1 MYFSD
6 ADTWGHK
13 FGEDSSQVSVAIAE
27 VDRAVGM
34 LLSGLSRLGTLEE
47 THVVV
52 LGDHGMADLC
62 LNKRIV
68 LDELLMRNERGLLAG
83 VRMSN
88 LTAFPIELGPM
99 LGLWAG
105 PVPLNNSAADAA
117 SNATARRLF
126 AERLA
131 AGLNASAAA
140 LGFGD
145 ALQVFPKWGLP
156 PRLEGYGSS
165 SRVWDVVGLLS
176 AGYQVVTLASQQQC
190 LTTAGAAQCDC
201 GGSHGYDNRFGSM
214 GALFAGRGPR
224 FPAGEVRRGWTPNV
238 EVYNL
243 LAEILGIA
251 PAPNNGTA
259 GLAQALLLPRP

>member
-1 MYFSD
+1 MPNGERVRRALDLLGGPTKPDLTLMYFSD
-6 ADTWGHK
+6 ADTWGHR
-13 FGEDSSQVSVAIAE
+13 FGEDSSQVGVAIAE

-34 LLSGLSRLGTLEE
+34 LLSGLDRLGILEE

-68 LDELLMRNERGLLAG
+68 LDDLLLRNERGLLSG
-83 VRMSN
+83 VKMSN
-88 LTAFPIELGPM
+88 LTTALELGPM
-99 LGLWAG
+99 LGVWTG
-105 PVPLNNSAADAA
+105 PTDGSGDKQ
-117 SNATARRLF
+117 RRRDL

-156 PRLEGYGSS
+156 TRIEGYGQSG
-165 SRVWDVVGLLS
+165 RVWDVVGLVS
-176 AGYQVVTLASQQQC
+176 AGYMVTTLAGQQQC
-190 LTTAGAAQCDC
+190 IASFGTAGCDC

-214 GALFAGRGPR
+214 GALFVARGPR
-224 FPAGEVRRGWTPNV
+224 VPAGVVLPGWTPNV
-238 EVYNL
+238 
-243 LAEILGIA
+243 G
-251 PAPNNGTA
+251 
-259 GLAQALLLPRP
+259 AQHPLPP